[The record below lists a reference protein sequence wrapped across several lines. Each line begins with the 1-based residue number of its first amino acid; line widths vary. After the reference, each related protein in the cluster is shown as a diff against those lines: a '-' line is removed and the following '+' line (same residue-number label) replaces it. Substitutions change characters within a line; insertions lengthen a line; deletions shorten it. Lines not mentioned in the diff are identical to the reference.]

1 VHAMIAG
8 PGLVVV
14 DTALNVVAVNT
25 EAIQILIFPERR
37 DKIADLKTVL
47 TKRVR
52 SSLLD
57 PGSSYSSFFKEFRSA
72 KRVYQCRCFSLNSSF
87 SSNGDTRPTLLVML
101 ERKSDGRTAVAALS
115 HRFGLTAREEET
127 VQLLVE
133 GLTSKEIA
141 TRMKI
146 SPNTVKG
153 FIRLIMVKMN
163 VFTRSGIIG
172 KILET
177 ERMKGNSFGIEKTV
191 PMGAWPSPDLPLLPP
206 R

>member
-101 ERKSDGRTAVAALS
+101 ENQ
-115 HRFGLTAREEET
+115 T
-127 VQLLVE
+127 VGPPSQHCR
-133 GLTSKEIA
+133 IA
-141 TRMKI
+141 
-146 SPNTVKG
+146 SV
-153 FIRLIMVKMN
+153 
-163 VFTRSGIIG
+163 
-172 KILET
+172 
-177 ERMKGNSFGIEKTV
+177 
-191 PMGAWPSPDLPLLPP
+191 
-206 R
+206 

>member
-1 VHAMIAG
+1 
-8 PGLVVV
+8 
-14 DTALNVVAVNT
+14 
-25 EAIQILIFPERR
+25 
-37 DKIADLKTVL
+37 
-47 TKRVR
+47 
-52 SSLLD
+52 
-57 PGSSYSSFFKEFRSA
+57 
-72 KRVYQCRCFSLNSSF
+72 
-87 SSNGDTRPTLLVML
+87 ML

-115 HRFGLTAREEET
+115 RRFGLTAREEET

-141 TRMKI
+141 MRMKI

-177 ERMKGNSFGIEKTV
+177 ERMNGNLSGMEKSMV
-191 PMGAWPSPDLPLLPP
+191 PTGWPPFDIPLPP
-206 R
+206 HHQ

>member
-1 VHAMIAG
+1 
-8 PGLVVV
+8 
-14 DTALNVVAVNT
+14 
-25 EAIQILIFPERR
+25 
-37 DKIADLKTVL
+37 
-47 TKRVR
+47 
-52 SSLLD
+52 
-57 PGSSYSSFFKEFRSA
+57 
-72 KRVYQCRCFSLNSSF
+72 
-87 SSNGDTRPTLLVML
+87 
-101 ERKSDGRTAVAALS
+101 LS